1 MQQSQPRLSN
11 LLNLKKK
18 IDNLILKIKP
28 EVIIVFDFEKIKLTG
43 LEMIHVL
50 LNLKTDYL

>member
-11 LLNLKKK
+11 LLNFKKK

-28 EVIIVFDFEKIKLTG
+28 EVISL
-43 LEMIHVL
+43 
-50 LNLKTDYL
+50 